1 MTFFSCRLLTTPIF
15 PRRLSN
21 FSDPPSDATGDWKL
35 LEGENMGMGMK
46 SLKWEEIGT
55 KNLFPAL
62 YTIKF
67 MFLVCGPYILRVYG
81 SSSYMKVIG
90 SRSKSQARSLP
101 VRRQHKLRA
110 AVNQRVCCVASRYL
124 LHELF
129 SRNNKISLKVKGQ
142 GQRSPEFTVK

>member
-21 FSDPPSDATGDWKL
+21 FSDLPSDATCDWEL
-35 LEGENMGMGMK
+35 LEGENMGMEMK

-62 YTIKF
+62 YTTKF
-67 MFLVCGPYILRVYG
+67 MFSVCGPYISRVYG

-90 SRSKSQARSLP
+90 SRSRS
-101 VRRQHKLRA
+101 HKEEACQSDDSINCELQSINAFA
-110 AVNQRVCCVASRYL
+110 AWRVCISYTRCLVEIIKYLSR
-124 LHELF
+124 
-129 SRNNKISLKVKGQ
+129 SKVKVKGHQ
-142 GQRSPEFTVK
+142 SSQ